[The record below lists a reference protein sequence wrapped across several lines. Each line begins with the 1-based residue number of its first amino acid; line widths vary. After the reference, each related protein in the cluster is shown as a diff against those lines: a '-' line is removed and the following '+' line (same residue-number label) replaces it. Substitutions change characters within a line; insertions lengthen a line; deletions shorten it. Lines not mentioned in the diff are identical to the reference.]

1 MEEWLRELQKKARP
15 LPGSGGEEV
24 PTLPPEALA
33 EAARQAGRPLR
44 EIELR
49 ALDEGLLPERYLRNL
64 GPFGWEGQR
73 RLLERCVAVVGCGG
87 LGGHVIEG
95 LARSGVG
102 RLIVVDGDR
111 FVPHNLNRQVLGT
124 LDELGRLKAEVAA
137 ERVARVNPAVEVVVR
152 AVQATEENLPDL
164 LADADVVVD
173 ALDTPRDRLVLQAA
187 AAQLGLPLVHGAIA
201 GFIGQVSTIFPGEET
216 LSLLYGRGRVPT
228 HGAEFFLG
236 TPAPTPALVAAFQV
250 AEVLKILLG
259 RGKLLR
265 RLLLLIDLETAMA
278 EIFPMGEAGEQVG
291 NGSGS
296 DHPSAPSGNPERP

>member
-1 MEEWLRELQKKARP
+1 MEAWLRELQEKAQP
-15 LPGSGGEEV
+15 LLGPGGKEV
-24 PTLPPEALA
+24 LTLPPEALM

-44 EIELR
+44 EIELQ
-49 ALDEGLLPERYLRNL
+49 ALDKGLLPERYLRNL
-64 GPFGWEGQR
+64 GLFGWEGQR

-111 FVPHNLNRQVLGT
+111 FVPHNLNRQILGT
-124 LDELGRLKAEVAA
+124 LGGLGRLKAEVAA
-137 ERVARVNPAVEVVVR
+137 ERVAEVNPAVEVVVR
-152 AVQATEENLPDL
+152 AVTATAENLSDL
-164 LADADVVVD
+164 LAGADVVVD
-173 ALDTPRDRLVLQAA
+173 ALDTPRDRLVLQTA

-201 GFIGQVSTIFPGEET
+201 GFIGQVSTVFPGDWT
-216 LSLLYGRGRVPT
+216 LSLLYGGGRVPA

-259 RGKLLR
+259 RGELLRR
-265 RLLLLIDLETAMA
+265 RLLLVDLETGTV
-278 EIFPMGEAGEQVG
+278 EIFPLGETGGQAG

-296 DHPSAPSGNPERP
+296 DHPSAPPGNPKRP